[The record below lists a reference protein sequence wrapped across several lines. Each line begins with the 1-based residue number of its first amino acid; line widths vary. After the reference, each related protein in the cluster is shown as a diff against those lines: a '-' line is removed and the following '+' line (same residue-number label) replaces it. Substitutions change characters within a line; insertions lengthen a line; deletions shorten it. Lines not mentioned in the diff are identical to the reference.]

1 MAAVLSPLYVAIG
14 PSNCGRRND
23 KYVKK
28 ILLSNIVVFM
38 LYTPGGLI
46 DEDGRIST
54 RRIHCGAKLILGVF
68 VELCYSFQI
77 LLRRNQLELNVL

>member
-23 KYVKK
+23 KCVKK

-38 LYTPGGLI
+38 YTPGGVI
-46 DEDGRIST
+46 VEDGCIST
-54 RRIHCGAKLILGVF
+54 RQIPCGAKLILGVF

-77 LLRRNQLELNVL
+77 LLLRNQLELNVL